1 MISLTQRMKSF
12 FKSSKI
18 KKVSLTDL
26 TGWSGREVAALT
38 GHKLVVEQPA
48 AEEDHGGR

>member
-12 FKSSKI
+12 FKSLKI

-26 TGWSGREVAALT
+26 TGWSALT
-38 GHKLVVEQPA
+38 GHKLVVEQPVV
-48 AEEDHGGR
+48 EEDHGSR

>member
-12 FKSSKI
+12 FKSLKI

-26 TGWSGREVAALT
+26 TGWSAALT
-38 GHKLVVEQPA
+38 GHKLVVEQPVV
-48 AEEDHGGR
+48 EEDHGSR

>member
-26 TGWSGREVAALT
+26 TGWRQVAALT
-38 GHKLVVEQPA
+38 GHKLVVEQPVV
-48 AEEDHGGR
+48 EEDHGSR

>member
-18 KKVSLTDL
+18 
-26 TGWSGREVAALT
+26 T
-38 GHKLVVEQPA
+38 GHKPVVEQPVV
-48 AEEDHGGR
+48 EEDHGGR

>member
-26 TGWSGREVAALT
+26 LERQVAALT
-38 GHKLVVEQPA
+38 GHKLVVEQPVV
-48 AEEDHGGR
+48 EEDHGSR